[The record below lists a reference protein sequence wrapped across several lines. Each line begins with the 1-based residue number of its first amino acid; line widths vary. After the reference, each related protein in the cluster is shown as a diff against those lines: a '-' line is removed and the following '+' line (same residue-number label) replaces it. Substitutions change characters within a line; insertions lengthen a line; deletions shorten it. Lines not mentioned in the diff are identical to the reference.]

1 MKKGF
6 TLVEVMIV
14 VIVMGILA
22 VVALPK
28 LFGHIAKAKAAEV
41 PIAAGTY
48 VKLQDAF
55 LSEAPVVGSWQRI
68 GYAPPGT
75 NGRSNYFEY
84 KGCVVDDIPISAAE
98 AGIVGWQAF
107 NIEKLKDCKS
117 RNVWTVTVNPAGERN
132 LSYDHLVSSVDCAAL
147 TSKWEVAT
155 LPEGACEASAQMAEA
170 EPPTSSPEGEEE
182 SSSSEAEDEPESP
195 PASASDPEDDD
206 AEEIDCEALANSL
219 NNNGKK
225 NGWVCLEGCGIFVP
239 KGTAQDLAGKNTKF
253 TRKKVNPECQLA
265 SSASTNSSAGT
276 SSNASSSSAQGQ
288 SSNSQ
293 QPASSSVV
301 SGSSATSNS
310 VVPQQVDGTN
320 GSSGQ
325 VASSSSEGE
334 VHASEPEPQ
343 VPTIVDQNGNQI
355 TADYYAGLDNN
366 IVYCKKPNG
375 QNNSKCNDKDKETIS
390 KDQCAEYDVRYGW
403 CITKK

>member
-48 VKLQDAF
+48 IKLQDAY
-55 LSEAPVVGSWQRI
+55 LTESPVVGSWQRI
-68 GYAPPGT
+68 GYAPPGS

-84 KGCVVDDIPISAAE
+84 KGCVVDDIPISIAE

-107 NIEKLKDCKS
+107 NIEKLKDCRS
-117 RNVWTVTVNPAGERN
+117 RNAWTVAVNPTGERS
-132 LSYDHLVSSVDCAAL
+132 LSYDHIVSSVDCAAL
-147 TSKWEVAT
+147 TLKWDVAT
-155 LPEGACEASAQMAEA
+155 IPEGACEASMQMAEA

-182 SSSSEAEDEPESP
+182 SSSSEAEEEPESS
-195 PASASDPEDDD
+195 PAASTDSEDDD
-206 AEEIDCEALANSL
+206 VEEIDCETLANSL

-276 SSNASSSSAQGQ
+276 SSNASSSSVQGQ
-288 SSNSQ
+288 SSNSP
-293 QPASSSVV
+293 QPASSHSVV
-301 SGSSATSNS
+301 GDPVNDD
-310 VVPQQVDGTN
+310 VNNPVNGDGN
-320 GSSGQ
+320 KVSSGQ
-325 VASSSSEGE
+325 GISSSSEGE
-334 VHASEPEPQ
+334 VHVSEPEPEMPA
-343 VPTIVDQNGNQI
+343 VVNLS
-355 TADYYAGLDNN
+355 DYPDFFNELPDE
-366 IVYCKKPNG
+366 VCKEYNKG
-375 QNNSKCNDKDKETIS
+375 TGKCKDKGWIPKSNCVKYDRS
-390 KDQCAEYDVRYGW
+390 KELCTQ
-403 CITKK
+403 TKK